1 MESLVACGNRTRIE
15 TCNLTEIE
23 GAELEADFADF
34 DAERGEVEMAC
45 GDELVDVTWSQF
57 QTRLQVDP
65 GQYQNN
71 LEALKRQVT
80 CVKDEHSRNKEVFCN
95 SPGAAN
101 EFVALSFSYD
111 D

>member
-1 MESLVACGNRTRIE
+1 MEPCSF
-15 TCNLTEIE
+15 TEIE
-23 GAELEADFADF
+23 GAELEADLGDF

-57 QTRLQVDP
+57 RSKLGVDP
-65 GQYQNN
+65 GRYQNN
-71 LEALKRQVT
+71 LGTFQRQVS
-80 CVKDEHSRNKEVFCN
+80 CIKDERSRTKEVFCN
-95 SPGAAN
+95 RPSVSG

>member
-1 MESLVACGNRTRIE
+1 MENLVACGNRTRME
-15 TCNLTEIE
+15 TCKFTEIE

-45 GDELVDVTWSQF
+45 GDELVDVTWNQF
-57 QTRLQVDP
+57 QTRLQIDP

-80 CVKDEHSRNKEVFCN
+80 CVKDENSRNKEVFCN
-95 SPGAAN
+95 GLGAAD